1 MTEKQL
7 KIDYFRGVDFAS
19 LDIDANVSRGTRGS
33 KNFWRTDNG
42 EFKKR
47 PGFAEIYGGTLDSN
61 TDPNKKIN
69 GIFPF
74 QNGGQ
79 KCALIFTNS
88 RAYKAAKT
96 NGKWGITNVT
106 LASPISNDDC
116 YTLYS
121 GGTISAAAAKNVFA
135 PDVVPG
141 SAIGNL
147 GSALSN
153 LADRKLTATYGN
165 GMIYVCGGAVE
176 TTESTSTGGF
186 YCYEIASNT
195 LYELDVN
202 PDFGIKYLGDTPRDE
217 DLWQAFGSVVAAYRS
232 GLIKIPTTSQKIA
245 LDGSFEPLDA
255 VNALTRIRINNFLI
269 SDAGTYKFDAPAAR
283 GFVKLIEDAVT
294 SDITVELEM
303 DGDNVNATGITVTL
317 GSGVTINEPFELSYL
332 FYATGAGAYFKPGAF
347 LTTTQ
352 FGTSGRSDRMSGA
365 YKNRVWFSEEDDFT
379 YWPDNYWADIGAGVS
394 RVNGFLR
401 LGDST
406 LAIFKEAGVNEPS
419 IYYMSGKNDYTYDD
433 DTGTIKKITPV
444 FSVVPG
450 ASTVKLKNGF
460 CVENFDGD
468 TVFVADGGVYGIEMT
483 ENIQT
488 NERVAKPRSLLLGGS
503 FETAGE
509 WSCIVYHNRLYV
521 ANGSG
526 GVYVA
531 DGLQKWRENESA
543 PMQYEWYYWEGI
555 NARCFAELDGALAFG
570 TSDGRICVFNDD
582 TTDFTSYY
590 PKSGEISLDAND
602 DTKVVYTD
610 GIEENIRNGE
620 NVTLIGDVSGVWVK
634 KRKWLPEAERM
645 VGGVLTDCPVIAYE
659 DARIYGQI
667 SSISSSGNIDFRRN
681 GGVKVGDLLATPK
694 GNLLRIHTVTKDYSS
709 YSGSFTVDHFEEI
722 EGTYRFWVATLEQ
735 LENLSDRPTITYKI
749 RNKRTTPTDF
759 EIADNYGALDF
770 VAGTTNLYSKLK
782 IDNHAMIR
790 AHWYTPTFNLGADD
804 YRKTLTRLTVSTGD
818 NVSGVLHFG
827 WNTDRTTGKNMPVL
841 APFKFA
847 DIDFARFSLRGNG
860 YSSYTIRAHDRGF
873 IYIRFFFS
881 SEDEGTCHINGITA
895 NYRITNENRGLK

>member
-19 LDIDANVSRGTRGS
+19 LDIDAAASRGTRGS

-47 PGFAEIYGGTLDSN
+47 PGFAEIYGGTLDSS

-96 NGKWGITNVT
+96 NGEWNITNVPLATPEDNELAYDYRT
-106 LASPISNDDC
+106 LPEGNNVSDAN
-116 YTLYS
+116 
-121 GGTISAAAAKNVFA
+121 AKRVFA
-135 PDVVPG
+135 PAGTRDQNSTSG
-141 SAIGNL
+141 T
-147 GSALSN
+147 LSH

-195 LYELDVN
+195 LYELN
-202 PDFGIKYLGDTPRDE
+202 ATPDFGLSTLGAEPNESALALVHGRMI
-217 DLWQAFGSVVAAYRS
+217 AAYRS
-232 GLIKIPTTSQKIA
+232 GLIKVPTTSQKIA

-255 VNALTRIRINNFLI
+255 VNALTRLRINNFLI
-269 SDAGTYKFDAPAAR
+269 SDAGTYKFDAYASR
-283 GFVKLIEDAVT
+283 GLVYLVEGEAPTGVNVSLVLSNTAGWGIK
-294 SDITVELEM
+294 VELE
-303 DGDNVNATGITVTL
+303 
-317 GSGVTINEPFELSYL
+317 SGVRINDPFELSYL

-352 FGTSGRSDRMSGA
+352 FGTSGRSDRMFGA
-365 YKNRVWFSEEDDFT
+365 YKSRVWFSEEDDFT

-406 LAIFKEAGVNEPS
+406 LAILKEAGVNEPS

-444 FSVVPG
+444 FTVVPG
-450 ASTVKLKNGF
+450 ASTEKLKNGF

-521 ANGSG
+521 ANGRG

-531 DGLQKWRENESA
+531 DGNQKWREDNSA
-543 PMQYEWYYWEGI
+543 PMQYEWYYWDGI

-570 TSDGRICVFNDD
+570 TSDGRICVFGDD
-582 TTDFTSYY
+582 TTDFASYY
-590 PKSGEISLDAND
+590 PRSGEISLDAND
-602 DTKVVYTD
+602 GTKVVYTA
-610 GIEENIRNGE
+610 GIEEKIRNGE
-620 NVTLIGDVSGVWVK
+620 NVTFIGDVSGVCVK
-634 KRKWLPEAERM
+634 KRRWLPEAERM

-659 DARIYGQI
+659 NALIDSKI
-667 SSISSSGNIDFRRN
+667 SSISSSGNIRFGSN

-694 GNLLRIHTVTKDYSS
+694 GNLLRILTFTKNHAS
-709 YSGSFTVDHFEEI
+709 YLGSFTVDHFEEI
-722 EGTYRFWVATLEQ
+722 EGSNYSWRATLTQIEK
-735 LENLSDRPTITYKI
+735 LSERPTITYKI
-749 RNKRTTPTDF
+749 RNKRTTQTDF

-841 APFKFA
+841 APFTFA
-847 DIDFARFSLRGNG
+847 DIDFARFSLRGAW

-895 NYRITNENRGLK
+895 TYRINNENRGLK